1 MTTHVDDSICTE
13 INKVS
18 DKWEEDYKTGL
29 CLFNKSSSVDDG
41 LTCSSD
47 FRVLGCNET
56 YNILKE
62 VKKNYHIILNIMI
75 SLKHF

>member
-1 MTTHVDDSICTE
+1 MTTHVDDLICTE
-13 INKVS
+13 INEVS
-18 DKWEEDYKTGL
+18 GKWEEHYKTGL
-29 CLFNKSSSVDDG
+29 CLFNKKSSEDDG

-62 VKKNYHIILNIMI
+62 VKKLII
-75 SLKHF
+75 SF